1 MKTWAS
7 IGIPIIIGMF
17 FTNALAQSPEPFK
30 LGTLQRG
37 NETFLGL
44 VLRDSVVVN
53 VGRASVALERAPG
66 AAKVRTPRDM
76 KELISRYEEVRA
88 RLYAIAASANA
99 GGQRPGYVYDLKSLK
114 ILPPVMYPT
123 TILNAAVNYR
133 EHDAE
138 MQARP
143 GADARPKDPPK
154 SIPGIWER
162 KPDDTRQNPY
172 LFPKPISA
180 VIADGEA
187 IRVPNG
193 RERVDWECELNVVIG
208 RTARR
213 VPVERAAEHI
223 FGYTLQN
230 DVSDRGGRGDGRHGS
245 DWLLGKAHD
254 TFAPLGPFI
263 VPKEF
268 IKDPQKLAVQFR
280 LSGKVMQDSNT
291 ERMTHNVFE
300 MLSYASNIVTL
311 RPGDVISMGSP
322 AGVGTA
328 RETPIYMKQGDLAEC
343 TIESIGTL
351 TNPVVGPDQPR
362 TSN

>member
-1 MKTWAS
+1 MNTWL
-7 IGIPIIIGMF
+7 PIAVPLIISMS
-17 FTNALAQSPEPFK
+17 FTSVSAQAPEPFK

-37 NETFLGL
+37 NETFVGL
-44 VLRDSVVVN
+44 VLRDSVVVHI
-53 VGRASVALERAPG
+53 GRASAALERAPG
-66 AAKVRTPRDM
+66 VAKVRTPRDM
-76 KELISRYEEVRA
+76 KELISRYEEVRP
-88 RLYAIAASANA
+88 RLSAIAAAKAS
-99 GGQRPGYVYDLKSLK
+99 GQRPGYVYDLKSLK

-123 TILNAAVNYR
+123 TILNAAVNFR

-143 GADARPKDPPK
+143 GAEARTKEPPK
-154 SIPGIWER
+154 SIPGIWDR
-162 KPDDTRQNPY
+162 KPEDTRQNPY

-187 IRVPNG
+187 IRIPIG
-193 RERVDWECELNVVIG
+193 RERIDWECELNVIIG
-208 RTARR
+208 RTASR

-245 DWLLGKAHD
+245 DWLMGKAHD

-268 IKDPQKLAVQFR
+268 VKDPQKLAIQFR
-280 LSGKVMQDSNT
+280 LSGKLMQDSNT

-300 MLSYASNIVTL
+300 MVSYASNILTL

-328 RETPIYMKQGDLAEC
+328 RETPIYMKHGDLSVC
-343 TIESIGTL
+343 SIEGIGTL

>member
-1 MKTWAS
+1 MKTGLS
-7 IGIPIIIGMF
+7 IAVSLLIGMF
-17 FTNALAQSPEPFK
+17 FTSASAQTPVPFK

-37 NETFLGL
+37 NETFVGL
-44 VLRDSVVVN
+44 VLRDSVVAHI
-53 VGRASVALERAPG
+53 GQASAALERASGG
-66 AAKVRTPRDM
+66 AKTRAPRDM
-76 KELISRYEEVRA
+76 KELISRYEELRP
-88 RLYAIAASANA
+88 RLSAIAAAAN
-99 GGQRPGYVYDLKSLK
+99 GSGRRPGYVYDLKSLK

-123 TILNAAVNYR
+123 TILNAAVNFR

-143 GADARPKDPPK
+143 GADARPKEPPK
-154 SIPGIWER
+154 SIPGIWDR
-162 KPDDTRQNPY
+162 KPEDTRQNPY

-187 IRVPNG
+187 IRIPIG
-193 RERVDWECELNVVIG
+193 RERIDWECELNVVIG

-213 VPVERAAEHI
+213 VPIERAAEHI

-245 DWLLGKAHD
+245 DWLMGKAHD
-254 TFAPLGPFI
+254 SFAPLGPFI

-268 IKDPQKLAVQFR
+268 VKDPQKLAIKFR
-280 LSGKVMQDSNT
+280 LNDKVMQDSNT

-328 RETPIYMKQGDLAEC
+328 RETPIYMRHGDLSVC
-343 TIESIGTL
+343 SIEGIGTL
-351 TNPVVGPDQPR
+351 TNPVVGPEQP
-362 TSN
+362 NL

>member
-1 MKTWAS
+1 MKFW
-7 IGIPIIIGMF
+7 MF
-17 FTNALAQSPEPFK
+17 IAVLIVSGVLATSVSAQAPEPFK

-37 NETFLGL
+37 NETFVGL

-53 VGRASVALERAPG
+53 IGRASAALERAPG

-88 RLYAIAASANA
+88 RLHAIAASANA
-99 GGQRPGYVYDLKSLK
+99 AGQRPGYVYDLKSLK

-143 GADARPKDPPK
+143 GAEARPKEPPK
-154 SIPGIWER
+154 SISGIWER
-162 KPDDTRQNPY
+162 KPEDTRQNPY
-172 LFPKPISA
+172 LFPKAISA

-187 IRVPNG
+187 IRIPNG

-268 IKDPQKLAVQFR
+268 IKEPQKLAVQFR

-300 MLSYASNIVTL
+300 MLSYASNIMTL

>member
-1 MKTWAS
+1 MKTRTCAALA
-7 IGIPIIIGMF
+7 IVIGMF
-17 FTNALAQSPEPFK
+17 FGSALAQTPEAFK

-37 NETFLGL
+37 NETFVGL
-44 VLRDSVVVN
+44 ILRDSVVVN
-53 VGRASVALERAPG
+53 IGRANAALERGPDAT
-66 AAKVRTPRDM
+66 KVRIPRDM
-76 KELISRYEEVRA
+76 KELISRYDEVRS
-88 RLYAIAASANA
+88 RLYAIAGA
-99 GGQRPGYVYDLKSLK
+99 GNTTGQRPAYVYDLKSLK
-114 ILPPVMYPT
+114 ILPPIMYPT

-143 GADARPKDPPK
+143 GSEARPKEPPK
-154 SIPGIWER
+154 SIPGVWER

-187 IRVPNG
+187 IRIPNG

-208 RTARR
+208 RAASR
-213 VPVERAAEHI
+213 VPVERAGEYI

-300 MLSYASNIVTL
+300 MLSYASGILTL

-328 RETPIYMKQGDLAEC
+328 RETPIYMKNGDLSQC
-343 TIESIGTL
+343 SIEGIGTL
-351 TNPVVGPDQPR
+351 TNPVVGPDQPK
-362 TSN
+362 TPG

>member
-1 MKTWAS
+1 MKSWIS
-7 IGIPIIIGMF
+7 IAVLIVSGVLP
-17 FTNALAQSPEPFK
+17 TSLPAQAPEPFK

-44 VLRDSVVVN
+44 VLRDSVVAN
-53 VGRASVALERAPG
+53 VGRANAALERVPG
-66 AAKVRTPRDM
+66 AAKVATPRDM

-88 RLYAIAASANA
+88 RLHAIAAAANA
-99 GGQRPGYVYDLKSLK
+99 AGQRPAYVYDLKSVK

-123 TILNAAVNYR
+123 TILNAAVNFR

-143 GADARPKDPPK
+143 GADTRPKEPPK
-154 SIPGIWER
+154 AIFGIWER
-162 KPDDTRQNPY
+162 KPEDTRQNPY

-180 VIADGEA
+180 VIPDGEA
-187 IRVPNG
+187 IRIPIG
-193 RERVDWECELNVVIG
+193 RERIDWECELNVVIG
-208 RTARR
+208 RTASR
-213 VPVERAAEHI
+213 VPVERAAEYI

-268 IKDPQKLAVQFR
+268 VKDPQKLAIQFS
-280 LSGKVMQDSNT
+280 LSGKIMQDSNT
-291 ERMTHNVFE
+291 DRMTHNVFE
-300 MLSYASNIVTL
+300 MLSYASNILTL

-328 RETPIYMKQGDLAEC
+328 RETPIYMKNGDLAVC
-343 TIESIGTL
+343 SIESIGTL
-351 TNPVVGPDQPR
+351 TNPVVGPEQPK